1 MRTRIAAARMSSAG
15 ISLTSY
21 VVALCVV
28 FVVPIVVIL
37 LGRRFGWA
45 KLINLRA
52 LLLRSPLK
60 GRMKALMLQ
69 NNELSKRPMNQQ
81 LETFLYSR

>member
-1 MRTRIAAARMSSAG
+1 MSSGG
-15 ISLTSY
+15 ITLSSY
-21 VVALCVV
+21 ISALCFV
-28 FVVPIVVIL
+28 FFIPIVIVL
-37 LGRRFGWA
+37 LARRFGWS